1 MLPLLAALLLA
12 TSGAPAPDAPPPA
25 PADAQA
31 PPSPDDEAVIEN
43 LELVRALD
51 LLDTL
56 ELLDDAGDARDEHG
70 APR

>member
-12 TSGAPAPDAPPPA
+12 TSDAPAPGTSPPA

-31 PPSPDDEAVIEN
+31 PPSPDDEKVIED
-43 LELVRALD
+43 LELLRALD

-56 ELLDDAGDARDEHG
+56 ELLDDPGDARDDAG
-70 APR
+70 RPR